1 MNLTAFETYFQEKR
15 PFFIEGNN
23 IFSFNFNGDELFY
36 SRRIGH
42 APSFTPREGMVRMP
56 EFTTIGGTMK
66 ISGRTAGGFFLGI
79 LDALTLKESA
89 HIYENNAESTQA
101 VEPLT
106 NHLVGRFQQDFD
118 RGNTI
123 LGGIVTHTHRAI
135 RDKHLNFLGRDALSV
150 GLDFT
155 RFWADRKYFME
166 FKAIGTHVG
175 GDQEAIRRLQ
185 TSSARYYQRPG
196 SGLPYDTSGTKLTG
210 MGASFEI
217 GKWSKGHWRY
227 SEEVVIRTPG
237 LEFNDLGFMNIA
249 NTLEND
255 TRLSY
260 VEKENK
266 WIFKDYEVSLSQ
278 ENTWNLQG
286 KGLGYGLELGAN
298 FNFLNHWGLYL
309 GAEYSTGIVDE
320 QRLRGGPSIREP
332 DRFHYMVS
340 MNTDSSKK
348 ISFSLFAMY
357 MYRITGNFHFFII
370 SPQVH
375 YRPFSNLHISL
386 DAAYERDLDPL
397 QYIGRYQ
404 TLAGKPFWLL
414 GTVDKRDLSL
424 TLRID
429 LAITPELT
437 IQYYGSPFFSI
448 GKFSGPKTVRKP
460 LKSSRNKKIYH
471 LY

>member
-1 MNLTAFETYFQEKR
+1 
-15 PFFIEGNN
+15 
-23 IFSFNFNGDELFY
+23 
-36 SRRIGH
+36 
-42 APSFTPREGMVRMP
+42 
-56 EFTTIGGTMK
+56 
-66 ISGRTAGGFFLGI
+66 
-79 LDALTLKESA
+79 
-89 HIYENNAESTQA
+89 
-101 VEPLT
+101 
-106 NHLVGRFQQDFD
+106 
-118 RGNTI
+118 
-123 LGGIVTHTHRAI
+123 
-135 RDKHLNFLGRDALSV
+135 
-150 GLDFT
+150 
-155 RFWADRKYFME
+155 
-166 FKAIGTHVG
+166 
-175 GDQEAIRRLQ
+175 
-185 TSSARYYQRPG
+185 
-196 SGLPYDTSGTKLTG
+196 
-210 MGASFEI
+210 
-217 GKWSKGHWRY
+217 
-227 SEEVVIRTPG
+227 
-237 LEFNDLGFMNIA
+237 
-249 NTLEND
+249 
-255 TRLSY
+255 

-348 ISFSLFAMY
+348 IYFSLFAMY